1 MDENG
6 VCPKL
11 SLFKDFKRNI
21 MKIHWVEWGTLFSER
36 PKSRIAPHL
45 CTGWRFWGSRWLA
58 RWASAVCGIS
68 GGSLQKTFEPLY
80 TSIISS
86 SGMIWNDI
94 CCKRIGLVIGRLHE
108 DEVTFHACYH
118 VRLTVFACRASKI
131 LMFNLLMA
139 LPANQGQSLGTVL
152 RGWWT
157 CQFMSIQYFWHA
169 EGFLRE

>member
-68 GGSLQKTFEPLY
+68 GGSLQKTFEAWVLSWGDGEHVNSCQFNIFDMLRGFLGNSQCSEDLAWFSPAWLQ
-80 TSIISS
+80 
-86 SGMIWNDI
+86 
-94 CCKRIGLVIGRLHE
+94 RIQETAWKGCLRH
-108 DEVTFHACYH
+108 
-118 VRLTVFACRASKI
+118 SKI
-131 LMFNLLMA
+131 TPKEMKWITTNWENHHSRYSSPLLTS
-139 LPANQGQSLGTVL
+139 PSWCT
-152 RGWWT
+152 
-157 CQFMSIQYFWHA
+157 S
-169 EGFLRE
+169 